1 MRKEIKTEKIP
12 FSSYTPLGT
21 WVNFETDAPGELKPA
36 NAKKLRVVDM
46 KGKEIIYNGSN
57 GAELTET
64 TSELISRTL
73 QNISSWT
80 QVSYLESQVEAQDA
94 LTSTA
99 NTFS

>member
-1 MRKEIKTEKIP
+1 
-12 FSSYTPLGT
+12 
-21 WVNFETDAPGELKPA
+21 
-36 NAKKLRVVDM
+36 M
-46 KGKEIIYNGSN
+46 KGKEIIYNGFN

-73 QNISSWT
+73 QNISSWMH
-80 QVSYLESQVEAQDA
+80 VSYLECQVQAQDA

>member
-1 MRKEIKTEKIP
+1 MRKKISTEKIP

-64 TSELISRTL
+64 TSELISRML
-73 QNISSWT
+73 RNISSWM
-80 QVSYLESQVEAQDA
+80 QVSYLECQVQAQDA

>member
-1 MRKEIKTEKIP
+1 MRKKIYTEKIP

-46 KGKEIIYNGSN
+46 NGKEIIYNGSN

-73 QNISSWT
+73 QNISSWMH
-80 QVSYLESQVEAQDA
+80 VSYLECQVQAQDA

>member
-1 MRKEIKTEKIP
+1 
-12 FSSYTPLGT
+12 
-21 WVNFETDAPGELKPA
+21 
-36 NAKKLRVVDM
+36 M